1 MAVAETAVALGK
13 TYLKKKAAQ
22 KAQES
27 SPELKII
34 IILGIIALT
43 MLPVILILVGYLAI
57 AGITSSFHSDIDK
70 LAGTPTSYAQ
80 HIVGEYLTIYQQAQ
94 DRYNVSWA
102 VLAAIGEKES
112 TSGTYPAGI
121 VSPAGAVGFMQFM
134 PGTWSGWTNPKGEK
148 QASAIL
154 AAMKPYSKDNLPPP
168 NASNLPY
175 DTDPENIAKYGGYG
189 TDGDGDG
196 YADPFNPVDAIFS
209 AAKMLKANLR
219 DGEDYEP
226 ALNVY
231 CHGDRN
237 YVMEVLARADALCE
251 FQIPSSDGLWP
262 CDPKWPITA
271 EFGRTGPFWI
281 DKHTGIDLGT
291 PEGEPIYAAFDGRV
305 IYAGTASKYGGTI
318 VLSDNKGTEVR
329 YAHLSAIGVRYG
341 DYVEQ
346 GMVIGRTGNTG
357 NSRGPHL
364 HFEVKV
370 NGHLCNPLTWLRS
383 PAIPGQENY

>member
-80 HIVGEYLTIYQQAQ
+80 HIVGEYLTVYQQAQ

-154 AAMKPYSKDNLPPP
+154 TAMKPYSKDNLPPP
-168 NASNLPY
+168 NASSLPY

-251 FQIPSSDGLWP
+251 FQIPSSDGSWP
-262 CDPKWPITA
+262 CDPQWPITA

-305 IYAGTASKYGGTI
+305 IFAGDASRYGGSI
-318 VLSDNKGTEVR
+318 VLSDNRGTEVR

-341 DYVEQ
+341 DYVKQ

-357 NSRGPHL
+357 NSSGPHL

-370 NGHLCNPLTWLRS
+370 NGHLCNPLNWLRS